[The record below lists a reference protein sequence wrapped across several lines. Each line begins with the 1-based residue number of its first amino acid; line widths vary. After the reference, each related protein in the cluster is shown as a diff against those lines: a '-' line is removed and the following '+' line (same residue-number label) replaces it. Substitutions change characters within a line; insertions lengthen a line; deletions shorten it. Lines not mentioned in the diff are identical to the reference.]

1 MIRGV
6 HHTAVSTPNLER
18 ALAFYR
24 DLLGFEVLSEFAW
37 PVGTEVADRITGL
50 KGSSAKAAMLRAGN
64 IMLELF
70 QYETPVPKPGH
81 PVRPV
86 CDHGITHVCLDVTD
100 LDTEYED
107 RASGDPE
114 FGEPH
119 RSRARLAKA
128 GPSLVGRASPYGF
141 PVCEGPLGPRGG
153 PTNRAPSRRGA
164 NGSPVQRRVRR
175 GGIIQSL

>member
-1 MIRGV
+1 VVDEEDLRMIRGV

-24 DLLGFEVLSEFAW
+24 DLLGFEVLWEFAW
-37 PVGTEVADRITGL
+37 PAGTEVADRITGL
-50 KGSSAKAAMLRAGN
+50 EGSSAKAAMLRAGN

-100 LDTEYED
+100 LDTEYE
-107 RASGDPE
+107 
-114 FGEPH
+114 
-119 RSRARLAKA
+119 RLQAA
-128 GPSLVGRASPYGF
+128 GMVFHCPPQ
-141 PVCEGPLGPRGG
+141 ELGPD
-153 PTNRAPSRRGA
+153 
-164 NGSPVQRRVRR
+164 VRTTYGR
-175 GGIIQSL
+175 DPDGNVIELQEILSSKNPIALDLD